1 MVKFVDLGVLY
12 FSLVLPRQAT
22 WLARGFEWI
31 SRTLGGGRSFDYF
44 FVQRPIPA
52 KMGKETAEMAA
63 KAKQVCLAQHGHC
76 TSCLLVERIGLPFVA
91 HGAAVVGRGERQSF
105 SATCCGPCT
114 THVCVRLCGEGVG
127 RECVWTA
134 RLSVCMR
141 PLCTLVLPVAADAD
155 ETPVLDNRT
164 LRARGRARQQRTAKC
179 ISATPRSTRQC
190 RL

>member
-1 MVKFVDLGVLY
+1 MVSPHVFPSRAKKNVASHKIVMVGRVAPRTILSSRGAVL
-12 FSLVLPRQAT
+12 LTAGRRACANGLDIALLDG
-22 WLARGFEWI
+22 LAREHHRRGI
-31 SRTLGGGRSFDYF
+31 
-44 FVQRPIPA
+44 
-52 KMGKETAEMAA
+52 
-63 KAKQVCLAQHGHC
+63 
-76 TSCLLVERIGLPFVA
+76 
-91 HGAAVVGRGERQSF
+91 VGRGERQSF

-141 PLCTLVLPVAADAD
+141 PLCTLELPVAADAD

>member
-1 MVKFVDLGVLY
+1 MLEVRRRFWVGSGRPSMLMLVRSAAALATMRPSLGSEKGNETQI
-12 FSLVLPRQAT
+12 FA
-22 WLARGFEWI
+22 GI
-31 SRTLGGGRSFDYF
+31 GLGRKGDGGEGEAGVS
-44 FVQRPIPA
+44 
-52 KMGKETAEMAA
+52 
-63 KAKQVCLAQHGHC
+63 AQHGHC